1 MTKIGSIIGQ
11 RIDYNG
17 VGAYPVK
24 INPSIP
30 LRDKILIKY
39 GSVPILATLVTFG
52 VSLLSGS
59 SYFRGPK
66 TDINVDGLPDY
77 RMGESTDVSREN
89 QILL

>member
-1 MTKIGSIIGQ
+1 MGSIIGQ

-30 LRDKILIKY
+30 LPDKILIKY

-52 VSLLSGS
+52 VS
-59 SYFRGPK
+59 FRGPK
-66 TDINVDGLPDY
+66 TDIDVDGLQDY

-89 QILL
+89 RILL